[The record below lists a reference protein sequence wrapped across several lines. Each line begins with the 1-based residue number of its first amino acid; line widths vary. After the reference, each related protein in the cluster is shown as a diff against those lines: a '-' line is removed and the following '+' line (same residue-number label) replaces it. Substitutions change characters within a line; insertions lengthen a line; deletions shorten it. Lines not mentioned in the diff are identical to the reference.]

1 MRSAAAELAG
11 KCRHGFALERAVFLT
26 VLHRLLNSA
35 SRWRRRGRGSLLAHM
50 REPRNRVVQV
60 IRFGGPDGLEVVDA
74 PLPTAGRGEVR
85 VRVLASSVHYTDVLI
100 RRHLYPQTAPRRP
113 PFVLGYD
120 VVGEID
126 QLGGGVRGFQVG
138 DRVADLTVVGS
149 NAAYRTLR
157 ADRLARVPA
166 GLDAAEA
173 ATLILSWT
181 TAYQLLHRAA
191 RVQRGQRVLVHGAAG
206 AVGQAL
212 LALGRFAG
220 LELWGTARG
229 EHAALIRELGA
240 TPIDYQREDFTR
252 VLPGGFDVVFDGIGE
267 EGYRRSFAALK
278 RGGLLCAYGYSAGV
292 QAQRRMLTI
301 LMWIARL
308 YLWRWLP
315 GGKRARFYSINVMRA
330 RHPAWFRE
338 DLERLFGMLA
348 TRAIRPRVAERI
360 SFDEVA
366 EAHRRLEAGG
376 LEGKLVL
383 CPDLPSRRD
392 LVPQREPG
400 PGFPRLILEKR
411 AAVGLADERTSPAP
425 WRYTL
430 IKIKVS
436 AD

>member
-1 MRSAAAELAG
+1 
-11 KCRHGFALERAVFLT
+11 
-26 VLHRLLNSA
+26 
-35 SRWRRRGRGSLLAHM
+35 M

-60 IRFGGPDGLEVVDA
+60 RRFGGPDELEVVDA

-85 VRVLASSVHYTDVLI
+85 VRVLASGVEYTDVVI
-100 RRHLYPQTAPRRP
+100 RRHLYPQTMRRRP

-126 QLGGGVRGFQVG
+126 QLGDGVRGFQLG
-138 DRVADLTVVGS
+138 DRVADLTVLGS

-157 ADRLARVPA
+157 ASDLTRVPA
-166 GLDAAEA
+166 GVDAAEA
-173 ATLILSWT
+173 AALILSWT

-212 LALGRFAG
+212 LVLGRLAG

-229 EHAALIRELGA
+229 AHAALIRELGA

-267 EGYRRSFAALK
+267 DGYRRSFAALK
-278 RGGLLCAYGYSAGV
+278 RGGLLCAYGYTAGV
-292 QAQRRMLTI
+292 QAQRRLLTI
-301 LMWIARL
+301 LMWIARV
-308 YLWRWLP
+308 YLWRWLLSWLP
-315 GGKRARFYSINVMRA
+315 GGKRIRIYSINVMRA

-338 DLERLFGMLA
+338 DLERLFGLLA

-392 LVPQREPG
+392 RVPPQREP
-400 PGFPRLILEKR
+400 
-411 AAVGLADERTSPAP
+411 DPA
-425 WRYTL
+425 
-430 IKIKVS
+430 IS
-436 AD
+436 GH